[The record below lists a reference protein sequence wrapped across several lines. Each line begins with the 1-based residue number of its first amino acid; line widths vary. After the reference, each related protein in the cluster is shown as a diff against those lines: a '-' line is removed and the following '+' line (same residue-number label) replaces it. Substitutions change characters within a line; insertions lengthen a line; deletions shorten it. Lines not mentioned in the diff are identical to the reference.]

1 MALIKCPSC
10 GQTVLSIASVC
21 PKCGHMLMQNPH
33 AQGGDGEFIEC
44 PRCNKFIPHT
54 AERCGFCGYPR
65 RARRRMWWAVGTVAF
80 VAALV
85 TAVYGYRQV
94 SGRSVTPTP
103 PTTAQTPEE
112 PAPTAA
118 PVESTTAGGEGQQ
131 PAPSAESIV
140 VTPSVPGASD
150 SVRTAPATTAG
161 AQVTPPPAP
170 PRRPTTVPST
180 VNRWATTWANLRE
193 GPGTAYPVV
202 RVLEP
207 GERIRVASPTRG
219 FWAVYDDDTIEGY
232 VANSLLSDRQ
242 PRPDALPVTPP
253 SRTR

>member
-33 AQGGDGEFIEC
+33 AQGGDGEFVEC

-54 AERCGFCGYPR
+54 ADRCGFCGYPR
-65 RARRRMWWAVGTVAF
+65 RARRRLWLAVGAVTSL
-80 VAALV
+80 AALV
-85 TAVYGYRQV
+85 AAVYGYRQV
-94 SGRSVTPTP
+94 FGSGETASP
-103 PTTAQTPEE
+103 PTTTLAPEGVA
-112 PAPTAA
+112 PAAVAAETTAA
-118 PVESTTAGGEGQQ
+118 DEEGQQ
-131 PAPSAESIV
+131 PTPSAEPIV
-140 VTPSVPGASD
+140 VTQTVPGVPD
-150 SVRTAPATTAG
+150 SVGTASPEATG
-161 AQVTPPPAP
+161 AEATPPPAP
-170 PRRPTTVPST
+170 PRRPTNVPST

-193 GPGTAYPVV
+193 GPGTNYPVV

-207 GERIRVASPTRG
+207 GEQIRVASPTRG
-219 FWAVYDDDTIEGY
+219 FWAVYDENTIEGY

-242 PRPDALPVTPP
+242 PPRDSLRATPP

>member
-1 MALIKCPSC
+1 
-10 GQTVLSIASVC
+10 
-21 PKCGHMLMQNPH
+21 MLMQNPH